1 MRVVLLLFAAIT
13 IRAGIDPATVVV
25 VFAEGD
31 PESKRLA
38 VEYAKL
44 RNIPANNCV
53 GLTIPSSEPQSLSW
67 TEYSKNILNPLRAA
81 LLERKLLVG
90 KLAPGTDDLGRQSL
104 TLTEDPRVR
113 WVVLCRGLPWRIHR
127 NSGTDGK
134 MFGPSPISEAAS
146 VDSELCLLATED
158 NAPNGPAQNPWYGL
172 NGNAE
177 PKDGA
182 RFIRTARLDGP
193 SLASVERSLGRM
205 YQAEK
210 LGLRGRAYIDQGG
223 PYAEGDTWFSR
234 SAGICRT
241 LGFPTD
247 VETSKE
253 VISTDVRFD
262 APAFYFGWYTQK
274 PKGRLAER
282 GTLLAPGAIAL
293 HLHSFSGQALHDPI
307 NGWTAALVEAGA
319 ALTFGNVD
327 EPYLTLTVR
336 PDVLMLELA
345 KGQCAGEAAWRATP
359 VMSWMGVIIGDPF
372 YQPFARD
379 IPQQLTDLS
388 QKPDNLSIYASLRAA
403 ELMRHKPEERKK
415 MLVASFYQSP
425 RIALLLEIARDAI
438 AAGQDIPWDNQVLD
452 YLPHEDFGLVLESAR
467 LLKSKGKTAQA
478 KELYDHLLG
487 RLVAN
492 PARAEG
498 LKAEVPQ

>member
-1 MRVVLLLFAAIT
+1 MHVVLLLFTAIT
-13 IRAGIDPATVVV
+13 IRAAIDPATVVV

-31 PESKRLA
+31 PESQKLA
-38 VEYAKL
+38 AGYAQL
-44 RNIPANNCV
+44 RRIPAHNCI
-53 GLTIPSSEPQSLSW
+53 GLKMPSPVRESLSW
-67 TEYSKNILNPLRAA
+67 TEYARDILNPLRSA
-81 LLERKLLVG
+81 LLERKLLAG
-90 KLAPGTDDLGRQSL
+90 KLASETDNLGRRSL

-113 WVVLCRGLPWRIHR
+113 WIVLCRGLPWRIHR
-127 NSGTDGK
+127 NSGADGK

-158 NAPNGPAQNPWYGL
+158 NAPNGPAPNPWYGL
-172 NGNAE
+172 SGNTD
-177 PKDGA
+177 PKESS

-193 SLASVERSLGRM
+193 TLAGVERSLGRM

-234 SAGICRT
+234 SASICRT

-247 VETSKE
+247 VETSKD

-274 PKGRLAER
+274 PKGKLAEP

-336 PDVLMLELA
+336 PDVLMHELA
-345 KGQCAGEAAWRATP
+345 LGNCAGEAAWKATP

-372 YQPFARD
+372 YQPFAHD
-379 IPQQLTDLS
+379 IPQQLADLS
-388 QKPDNLSIYASLRAA
+388 QKPDNLSVYASLRAA
-403 ELMRHKPEERKK
+403 ELMRNKPEERKK

-425 RIALLLEIARDAI
+425 RIALLLEIARDAT
-438 AAGQDIPWDNQVLD
+438 AAGQDIPWDNQVLS
-452 YLPHEDFGLVLESAR
+452 YLPHEDFGVVLESAR
-467 LLKSKGKTAQA
+467 FLKSKGKTAQA
-478 KELYDHLLG
+478 KGLYDHLLS
-487 RLVAN
+487 RLGAN
-492 PARAEG
+492 PARTEG
-498 LKAEVPQ
+498 LKAEAAQ